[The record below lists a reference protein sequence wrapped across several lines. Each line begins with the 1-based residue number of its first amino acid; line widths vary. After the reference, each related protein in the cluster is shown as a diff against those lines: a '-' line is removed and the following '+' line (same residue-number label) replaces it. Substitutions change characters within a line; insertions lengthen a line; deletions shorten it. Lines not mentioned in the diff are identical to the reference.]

1 MRKIGAEHSERWE
14 ELNGRCGKSA
24 FVNGEGEGHAVD
36 KDMGLSEESIEKS
49 LHCVGYG
56 YEYSQRQHLKA
67 RVD

>member
-49 LHCVGYG
+49 LH
-56 YEYSQRQHLKA
+56 
-67 RVD
+67 